1 MDIAQ
6 ANRPV
11 AFDLPP
17 TPIAQ
22 PRISSDFE
30 TFLRMLTAQM
40 KNQDPLNP
48 VESSDFATQLATFS
62 GVEQAVLTNDLLRAL
77 SAQMGVAGMADLASW
92 VGKEVRA
99 PAPAYFDGAPVTLHP
114 NPMAIANAGEI
125 IVRDA
130 GGAVVQRFASPA
142 TTDPVQWNGIGSNG
156 VRLPNGVY
164 SFAFAS
170 LNDGQLL
177 GEAPVETYNKVTE
190 VRSDAGQASL
200 IVIGGITIPARDV
213 KALRASP

>member
-17 TPIAQ
+17 SSAPQ
-22 PRISSDFE
+22 PKISSDFE

-99 PAPAYFDGAPVTLHP
+99 PAPSYFDGTPVTLHP
-114 NPMAIANAGEI
+114 NPVAIADAGEI

-130 GGAVVQRFASPA
+130 GGLIVQRFASPA
-142 TTDPVQWNGIGSNG
+142 TAEPVQWNGFGSDG
-156 VRLPNGVY
+156 VRLPDGIY
-164 SFAFAS
+164 SFTFANLS
-170 LNDGQLL
+170 GDALL
-177 GEAPVETYNKVTE
+177 GESSVEIYNKVTE
-190 VRSDAGQASL
+190 VRTQDGQASL
-200 IVIGGITIPARDV
+200 IVTGGISIPASEV
-213 KALRASP
+213 KALRGL